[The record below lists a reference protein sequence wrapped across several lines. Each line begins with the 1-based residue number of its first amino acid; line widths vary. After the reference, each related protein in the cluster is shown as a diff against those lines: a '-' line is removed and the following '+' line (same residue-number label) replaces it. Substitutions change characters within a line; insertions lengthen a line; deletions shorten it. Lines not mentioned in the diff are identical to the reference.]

1 MGSNNAIVNLGDLSK
16 PATVLIEKI
25 SNAIGGIFKPYQI
38 KRIAKAEVEA
48 EKIRALADI
57 EIRDLQQRAL
67 IRFVTEETKKQA
79 NIESIVYKSIN
90 DLEDDAKPEGI
101 EDDWIMNFFDKC
113 KLISD
118 NEMQKIWAKILA
130 GEANSP
136 GAFSRRTVNL
146 LADLDKSDAEL
157 FMSLCSFGWAI
168 GNIIPLVYDVQ
179 DEIYNRHGINF
190 NTLGHLESLGFVQFN
205 NITGFR
211 RLKLPKKVT
220 VSYYGKPVELTF
232 PKGAENDLDLG
243 DVLLTQA
250 GQELAHVCGSKPV
263 DGFFDFVYDRWASKS
278 LVSKREIEQGTPA
291 DADKP
296 RR

>member
-1 MGSNNAIVNLGDLSK
+1 MGSKNSIVNLGDLSK

-25 SNAIGGIFKPYQI
+25 SNLIGGVFKPYQI

-48 EKIRALADI
+48 EKIRTLADI

-90 DLEDDAKPEGI
+90 NLEDDAKPEGI

-136 GAFSRRTVNL
+136 GAFSRKTINM
-146 LADLDKSDAEL
+146 LADLDKGDAEL
-157 FMSLCSFGWAI
+157 FMRLCSFGWVI
-168 GNIIPLVYDVQ
+168 GDIVPLVYDCQ
-179 DEIYNRHGINF
+179 DEFYHRHGINF
-190 NTLGHLESLGFVQFN
+190 NALSHLESLGFIRFDEV
-205 NITGFR
+205 GFD
-211 RLKLPKKVT
+211 RLGFPKKVT
-220 VSYYGKPVELTF
+220 VYYNGRPVELTF
-232 PKGAENDLDLG
+232 PKDAGNILG
-243 DVLLTQA
+243 LGEALLTRA
-250 GQELAHVCGSKPV
+250 GHELAPVCGSEPV

-278 LVSKREIEQGTPA
+278 LVSKRETGQDAPA